1 MRALV
6 TGVSGLIGARI
17 AAACRKRGWD
27 VAGID
32 IVRCDDPDVDF
43 VKGSIMDPKAL
54 KKAIGG
60 CDYVFHQ
67 AAASSSP
74 MFYPDPTE
82 GVAVNTIGSINVFR
96 NAEIENVSKVV
107 AASTSSIYGSLPL
120 PSREDQF
127 ITAAP
132 NMYAASKL
140 AMENLGN
147 SFSAVTGVGIVF
159 LRYFSVYG
167 IGERKKGK
175 IANMISQFLWDALEL
190 DGKGR
195 RPLIYG
201 NGEQTRDLIF
211 ADDIAKANIAAAR
224 SKIVNGVYNVGTG
237 RETSLNQMVSMISE
251 ATGRKLES
259 EYVKNPIRNY
269 IFRTLADTSRAK
281 RELNFTAET
290 TVEEGLRKLI
300 SELGG

>member
-1 MRALV
+1 MKALV

-17 AAACRKRGWD
+17 AVACLKRGWE
-27 VAGID
+27 VKGVD
-32 IVRCDDPDVDF
+32 IVDCDNPDVDF
-43 VKGSIMDPKAL
+43 VKASIMDSKAL
-54 KKAIGG
+54 RKAISG

-120 PSREDQF
+120 PSREDQL
-127 ITAAP
+127 IEAAP

-147 SFSAVTGVGIVF
+147 AFSAVTGLGIIF

-167 IGERKKGK
+167 IGERRKGK
-175 IANMISQFLWDALEL
+175 IANMLSQFLWDALEL

-195 RPLIYG
+195 RPVIYG
-201 NGEQTRDLIF
+201 DGEQTRDLIF
-211 ADDIAKANIAAAR
+211 ADDVAKANILAAR
-224 SKIVNGVYNVGTG
+224 SKAASGVYNIGTG
-237 RETSLNQMVSMISE
+237 RETSLNRMISMISE
-251 ATGRKLES
+251 ATGKKIEP

-269 IFRTLADTSRAK
+269 IFRTLADTSKAR
-281 RELNFTAET
+281 RDFNFTAET
-290 TVEEGLRKLI
+290 TVEAGLRKLI
-300 SELGG
+300 RELRE